1 MGDVIGIPRIV
12 PTGPHS
18 LLSIIAE
25 EDGRLRYTV
34 ISLARPPNSKK
45 EHKITAPQG
54 RKRGSVM

>member
-1 MGDVIGIPRIV
+1 MGDVVGIPRIV
-12 PTGPHS
+12 RTGPQF

-25 EDGRLRYTV
+25 EDGGLRCTM
-34 ISLARPPNSKK
+34 ISLARPPKSK